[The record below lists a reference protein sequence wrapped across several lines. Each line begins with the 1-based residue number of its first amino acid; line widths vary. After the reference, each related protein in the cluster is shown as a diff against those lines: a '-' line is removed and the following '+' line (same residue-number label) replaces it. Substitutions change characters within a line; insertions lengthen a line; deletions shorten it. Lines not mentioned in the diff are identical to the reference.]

1 MQKRK
6 KYSFVYG
13 RILIDGVDY
22 MTISFK
28 ISENTK
34 QKMVEYFEDKKRPKT
49 PDYAIFQ
56 ADEADTVVTLYESGK
71 VVFQG
76 MSADIDANMWKE
88 MEKHLNPLADI
99 KEKNSEDKKKKEK
112 QELIVNQKIYYAT
125 TIGSDEVGT
134 GDYFGPIVVTGAY
147 VAKENIPFL
156 EELGVKDS
164 KKLDDSKILEVV
176 PKLIQKIPYACYV
189 LSNLEYNEKYSDD
202 INMNKI
208 KAILHNKVLMRMTEQ
223 FPHTDYVVVD
233 EFAKPNVYF
242 NYLKN
247 TPTYRNITFMTKAES
262 KCLSVACASM
272 ISRYVFLKEFDKIG
286 EMVGTFL
293 PKGAGP
299 AVDEVAVKLVQKNGF
314 DILNK
319 IAKLSFKN
327 TQKIKN
333 IIKEDSN

>member
-1 MQKRK
+1 M
-6 KYSFVYG
+6 
-13 RILIDGVDY
+13 

-28 ISENTK
+28 VSDNTK
-34 QKMVEYFEDKKRPKT
+34 EKMIEYFEDKKRMKT
-49 PDYAIFQ
+49 PAYAIFQ

-76 MSADIDANMWKE
+76 VSADIDANLWKE

-112 QELIVNQKIYYAT
+112 EEIQINQKIYNAS

-164 KKLDDSKILEVV
+164 KKLDDDKILEIV
-176 PKLIQKIPYACYV
+176 PKMIQKIPYACFV
-189 LSNLEYNEKYSDD
+189 LSNQEYNEKYSDD

-208 KAILHNKVLMRMTEQ
+208 KAVLHNKVLMRMTEQ
-223 FPHTDYVVVD
+223 YPNIDYVVVD

-242 NYLKN
+242 NYLKG
-247 TPTYRNITFMTKAES
+247 TPTYRKITFMTKAES

-272 ISRYVFLKEFDKIG
+272 ISRYVFIKEFDKLSK
-286 EMVGTFL
+286 MVDITL
-293 PKGAGP
+293 PKGAGST
-299 AVDEVAVKLVQKNGF
+299 VDETGSQLVQKYGF
-314 DILNK
+314 DILEK
-319 IAKLSFKN
+319 IAKLNFKN
-327 TQKIKN
+327 TNKIK
-333 IIKEDSN
+333 DLQ